1 MLKKFV
7 FLAVSSAAMHALF
20 AAAPAGA
27 ADMPPVVV
35 RWYDALRTADRDVF
49 EAILAPQAEI
59 SLKYLGI
66 VQSRDEFIE
75 SLDAWEDVARSA
87 EITTQTTSADATSAI
102 VEVCYRFPTNQRLN
116 RETFALAG
124 DTVTAMT
131 QEELAESCD
140 GS

>member
-1 MLKKFV
+1 MKKN
-7 FLAVSSAAMHALF
+7 LIQAIL
-20 AAAPAGA
+20 AAALGALLVGAPAFA
-27 ADMPPVVV
+27 LELPPAVVK
-35 RWYDALRTADRDVF
+35 WYDALRTADRAGF

-87 EITTQTTSADATSAI
+87 DILTRATSADAASAI
-102 VEVCYRFPTNQRLN
+102 VVVCYRFPSNQRLN

-124 DTVTAMT
+124 DTVTGMT

-140 GS
+140 GL

>member
-1 MLKKFV
+1 MLKNFL
-7 FLAVSSAAMHALF
+7 FLAVASAAMHALL
-20 AAAPAGA
+20 AAPPASA
-27 ADMPPVVV
+27 ADLPPVVA
-35 RWYDALRTADRDVF
+35 RWYDALRAADRDVF
-49 EAILAPQAEI
+49 EALLAPQAEI

-87 EITTQTTSADATSAI
+87 EITTKAQSADASSAI
-102 VEVCYRFPTNQRLN
+102 VEVCYRFPSNERLN

-131 QEELAESCD
+131 QEEIAESCD
-140 GS
+140 GF